1 LDFGLLTII
10 VRLLGIDYGQKRIG
24 VALGESGMVKPLS
37 VLLNDDKVMEKIRSL
52 CEQEKIDR
60 IVIGVASSL
69 RGEIDK
75 FAQKLKEIIDLS
87 VIFQDETLTTQKGV
101 DKMIESGTSQKA
113 RRKRIDAIAAAEILE
128 SYFNKGGENV

>member
-1 LDFGLLTII
+1 M
-10 VRLLGIDYGQKRIG
+10 RLLGIDYGQKRIG